1 MGASKVP
8 YATAEFVPP
17 PDKPSVCASRY
28 KPPKVAILIS
38 GSEVKISD
46 SEVKDR
52 FSTMR
57 LVGLN

>member
-1 MGASKVP
+1 MEVRVVARRRQ
-8 YATAEFVPP
+8 ELI
-17 PDKPSVCASRY
+17 
-28 KPPKVAILIS
+28 PKVAILIG

-57 LVGLN
+57 LVGLS